1 MSLKQPESDKK
12 FPEIA
17 FEKKNHTCGRNLKM
31 GLLLQDQSVGG
42 GDSKDLPKGSENPAV
57 SAVRF

>member
-1 MSLKQPESDKK
+1 MSLKQPEPDKK

-17 FEKKNHTCGRNLKM
+17 FEKKSHLWKKFKNGASAPRSIC
-31 GLLLQDQSVGG
+31 GG